1 MVILSLDLHAPL
13 VPAEVDLRD
22 FGFMP
27 LDVLR
32 LRDSDLMA
40 LATGDEFKAA
50 VSLWC
55 VAWHQVPAGSLPD
68 DDRLLARFSGA
79 GPAWRKLRE
88 GALRGFVKCSD
99 GRLYHSTIAEKAREA
114 WASKQAQRARTAAA
128 TAAREQRRRELEAQR
143 LGQRDVVRDVQRDE
157 PRHDQRDV
165 ARDVHQGT
173 GTVKGQGQG
182 QGYTPTSPP
191 LDANPTDAARVGE
204 PPPAAKQTPA
214 GAICRAMKAA
224 GTVDVNP
231 GHPDLLALIEAG
243 ATEAEFVGAA
253 QTAAGKGKG
262 FAYAI
267 GALKRQRIEAAQ
279 AAQAMHRGP
288 MATDAPPP
296 GRRTAVDRQIATMN
310 ALTGKDRSHGP
321 APAADHANV
330 VDVDARVVP

>member
-1 MVILSLDLHAPL
+1 
-13 VPAEVDLRD
+13 
-22 FGFMP
+22 MP

-157 PRHDQRDV
+157 PRNDQRDV

-173 GTVKGQGQG
+173 GTGTGTGTVKGQGDPVVDAAASPTPAAGAAATRGTRLPSDWQLPKAWGDWVLSEMPGWTPETVRLEAAKFGDFWHAKTGKDATKADWLATWRNWCRNARHATGGSASSHRPTATERRAAIVEAFTG
-182 QGYTPTSPP
+182 QKASHDRPDHPIVV
-191 LDANPTDAARVGE
+191 DIAARVVE
-204 PPPAAKQTPA
+204 
-214 GAICRAMKAA
+214 
-224 GTVDVNP
+224 
-231 GHPDLLALIEAG
+231 
-243 ATEAEFVGAA
+243 
-253 QTAAGKGKG
+253 
-262 FAYAI
+262 
-267 GALKRQRIEAAQ
+267 
-279 AAQAMHRGP
+279 
-288 MATDAPPP
+288 
-296 GRRTAVDRQIATMN
+296 
-310 ALTGKDRSHGP
+310 
-321 APAADHANV
+321 
-330 VDVDARVVP
+330 